1 MADSTCRAGR
11 RITKTLGLHYARID
25 SVKNWPLLQCNGLL
39 YHVTEQHP
47 STRDPNGARDEPGMV
62 RSAERQRTTHDHAR
76 CIQRAVAMA
85 ERVCATKQVNLT
97 PLRRRVLEIVW
108 RQHEP
113 IGAYEILAELA
124 KDREKAA
131 PPTVY
136 RALEFLQEAGLVH
149 RLDTLNAF
157 LGCDRPEDEHAGQFL
172 VCGQCRRVAEIEDP
186 VLNRSLQER
195 ARSLGFR
202 LETSAV
208 EIKAVCTQCAKAS

>member
-1 MADSTCRAGR
+1 VSIDTRA
-11 RITKTLGLHYARID
+11 TVARWT
-25 SVKNWPLLQCNGLL
+25 S
-39 YHVTEQHP
+39 
-47 STRDPNGARDEPGMV
+47 PNMV
-62 RSAERQRTTHDHAR
+62 RSSERQRTAHDHAR
-76 CIQRAVAMA
+76 CVQRAVATA
-85 ERVCATKQVNLT
+85 ERVCAAKAVNLT
-97 PLRRRVLEIVW
+97 PLRRRVFEIVW

-113 IGAYEILAELA
+113 IGAYEILAELG

-157 LGCDRPEDEHAGQFL
+157 MGCDRPEDEHSGQFL
-172 VCGQCRRVAEIEDP
+172 VCSQCRRAAEIEDS
-186 VLNRSLQER
+186 VLNRALHDR

-208 EIKAVCTQCAKAS
+208 EIKAVCTQCARAS